1 MTIKERWAS
10 FVAKLKGARK
20 SLTIW
25 ANALAAG
32 AVAAL
37 PYAADQL
44 PQLQPYIDS
53 GLYHKISFV
62 ILVGNMIL
70 RFRTTQGLHEK

>member
-1 MTIKERWAS
+1 MTIKDRWAS

-25 ANALAAG
+25 ANAIAAG

-44 PQLQPYIDS
+44 PQLQPYLDS
-53 GLYHKISFV
+53 GLYQKIGLAIV
-62 ILVGNMIL
+62 VGNMIL
-70 RFRTTQGLHEK
+70 RFRTSQGLHEK

>member
-44 PQLQPYIDS
+44 PQLQPYLGAS
-53 GLYHKISFV
+53 LYQKIGFAIV
-62 ILVGNMIL
+62 VCNMIL

>member
-1 MTIKERWAS
+1 MTIEERWTGFS
-10 FVAKLKGARK
+10 AKLKGARK
-20 SLTIW
+20 SITIW

-44 PQLQPYIDS
+44 PQLQPYIGADLYQRL
-53 GLYHKISFV
+53 GLV
-62 ILVGNMIL
+62 IVVGNMIL
-70 RFRTTQGLHEK
+70 RFRTSQGLHEK

>member
-1 MTIKERWAS
+1 MTLRERWKE
-10 FVAKLKGARK
+10 FLAKLKGARK

-25 ANALAAG
+25 LNAIAAG

-44 PQLQPYIDS
+44 PQLQPYLGAD
-53 GLYHKISFV
+53 LYQKIGFAIV
-62 ILVGNMIL
+62 VGNMIL
-70 RFRTTQGLHEK
+70 RFKTNQGLHEK